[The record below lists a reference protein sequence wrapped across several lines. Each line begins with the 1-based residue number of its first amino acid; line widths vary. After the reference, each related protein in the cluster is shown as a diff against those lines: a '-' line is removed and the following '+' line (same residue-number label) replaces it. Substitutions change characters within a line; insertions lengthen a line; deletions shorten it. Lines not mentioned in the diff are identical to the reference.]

1 MRMKAPS
8 LLLMICT
15 VFAGC
20 AKDLSCDD
28 PQRYQQAREGTRI
41 DAPEDLDQL
50 EAAKELTVPSAS
62 PKDPRAKGLPCLD
75 LPPVL
80 LSKGIE

>member
-1 MRMKAPS
+1 MRLKGLALTIMVCS
-8 LLLMICT
+8 

-20 AKDLSCDD
+20 AKDMTCDD
-28 PQRYQQAREGTRI
+28 VQRYQKAREGTRI

-50 EAAKELTVPSAS
+50 EGAKELTVPTAS
-62 PKDPRAKGLPCLD
+62 PRDPRAEGLPCLD

-80 LSKGIE
+80 QSKGI

>member
-1 MRMKAPS
+1 MKGLA
-8 LLLMICT
+8 LIIMVCT

-28 PQRYQQAREGTRI
+28 PQRYQKARAGTRI
-41 DAPEDLDQL
+41 DAPDDLDEL
-50 EAAKELTVPSAS
+50 EASKELTVPSAS
-62 PKDPRAKGLPCLD
+62 PRDARPDGSPCLD

-80 LSKGIE
+80 QSKGI